1 MITNERQYLN
11 TKAEVGRFEQALAKA
26 DEQNKHLHAALR
38 KAAREGLGSQTE
50 ELRQQLKEYEALRS
64 GKKKT
69 FVFDS
74 LTSLPEGLIKARIA
88 RGLTQKQL
96 AESMNLQ
103 EQQIQRYEATSYE
116 GAALERIEAIAKV
129 LGIRETVKF
138 ELSMPL
144 RVTKA
149 RG

>member
-1 MITNERQYLN
+1 MITNERQYLI
-11 TKAEVGRFEQALAKA
+11 TKAEVGRFEQALAKS
-26 DEQNKHLHAALR
+26 EGQNKKLHPTLR
-38 KAAREGLGSQTE
+38 KAARDGLESQTQ
-50 ELRQQLKEYEALRS
+50 ELREQLKEYEALRA
-64 GKKKT
+64 GKKTT

-96 AESMNLQ
+96 AESLNLQ

-116 GAALERIEAIAKV
+116 GAALERIEAVVKA

-138 ELSMPL
+138 DLSKPL
-144 RVTKA
+144 PIA
-149 RG
+149 

>member
-11 TKAEVGRFEQALAKA
+11 TKAEVGRFEQALAKT
-26 DEQNKHLHAALR
+26 DGQTKKLHVALR
-38 KAAREGLGSQTE
+38 KAAREGLESQAQ
-50 ELRQQLKEYEALRS
+50 ELREQLKEYEALRA
-64 GKKKT
+64 GKKTT

-96 AESMNLQ
+96 AESLNLQ

-116 GAALERIEAIAKV
+116 GAALERIEAIAKA

-138 ELSMPL
+138 DLSLPL
-144 RVTKA
+144 RVA
-149 RG
+149 RERE

>member
-11 TKAEVGRFEQALAKA
+11 TKAEVARFEQALAKA

-38 KAAREGLGSQTE
+38 KAAREGLESQTE

-103 EQQIQRYEATSYE
+103 EQQIQRYEATLYE

-149 RG
+149 RA

>member
-11 TKAEVGRFEQALAKA
+11 TKAEVGRFGQALAKA
-26 DEQNKHLHAALR
+26 DEQNKLLHAALR
-38 KAAREGLGSQTE
+38 KAAREGLESQTE

-138 ELSMPL
+138 ELSMP
-144 RVTKA
+144 RRATKA
-149 RG
+149 RA